1 MQLDE
6 KLVTFYTGVSSY
18 AILIAIFQFL
28 ESVIPH
34 SRNEKVSTFDAH
46 IMALMKLRLNVRNQD
61 LAYRFGISQMTVS
74 RMLKEVVYCNGF

>member
-1 MQLDE
+1 MQLNE

-34 SRNEKVSTFDAH
+34 SRNKKVSTFDAY

-61 LAYRFGISQMTVS
+61 LAYRFGISQMTIS
-74 RMLKEVVYCNGF
+74 RMLKEVVYCNAF